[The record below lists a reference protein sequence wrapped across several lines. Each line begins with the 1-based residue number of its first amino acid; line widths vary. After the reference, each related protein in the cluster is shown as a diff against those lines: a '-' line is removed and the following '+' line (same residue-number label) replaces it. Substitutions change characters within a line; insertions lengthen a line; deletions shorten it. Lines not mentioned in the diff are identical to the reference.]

1 MDKNHELFEQAPI
14 PRAVAAMAIPTIISM
29 IVAMVYNIADT
40 FFIGQTGN
48 ALMVS
53 AVSLTSPIFTIFTAF
68 GNLFGIGGS
77 TAISRYHSA
86 KILGRLPFIQENPAS
101 PTRATVLA
109 FRKSNARIMQNVS
122 LIYPTIM
129 SMLIMKIRDSADISV
144 TAPIFK
150 DCFGILKRVKLKPLP
165 VTS

>member
-77 TAISRYHSA
+77 TAISRYMGSG
-86 KILGRLPFIQENPAS
+86 KGERTKNFSSFCFYSVIVLGI
-101 PTRATVLA
+101 
-109 FRKSNARIMQNVS
+109 IMGG
-122 LIYPTIM
+122 
-129 SMLIMKIRDSADISV
+129 
-144 TAPIFK
+144 
-150 DCFGILKRVKLKPLP
+150 GILLGMNPVLK
-165 VTS
+165 VMGVDESNYVFAKE